1 MSVLRR
7 FNFRCNG
14 CSKKILI
21 GAHPA
26 DLPFLET
33 ADKAYLIG
41 EAKSLD
47 YYHKNSSTLEEA
59 DFVIVLGKKEES
71 LPELLLNLAPEIC
84 RCEPNGELADLVLKM
99 HEKTPRD
106 EQALLWQRYFHAL
119 AQATPDAQN
128 VFRRMAQNMGVLP
141 PVFTERKYV
150 PTNHFKVGTGT
161 VINWTDPPRG
171 HNYVGFLK

>member
-7 FNFRCNG
+7 FHFRCKN

-26 DLPFLET
+26 DLPFLEA
-33 ADKAYLIG
+33 ADKAYLMG
-41 EAKSLD
+41 EAKNLD
-47 YYHKNSSTLEEA
+47 YYHKNAVALEEA

-71 LPELLLNLAPEIC
+71 LPELLINLAAELC

-119 AQATPDAQN
+119 AQATPDSQN
-128 VFRRMAQNMGVLP
+128 VFRRMAENKGVIERPLK
-141 PVFTERKYV
+141 PVTMV
-150 PTNHFKVGTGT
+150 PTGHLQGNGHVVDRTAKA
-161 VINWTDPPRG
+161 RG
-171 HNYVGFLK
+171 NNYAGYIK